1 MGSCFWLCTPGR
13 RPSRPSPSVTFRL
26 THNSLTQLTHP
37 QLSHTQLSH
46 AQLTHTHK
54 PNPLTYSLTQLSHTQ
69 HSHNTHAQPS
79 HAQLFTHNS
88 LTHNLLTHNN
98 SLSEMRGDLV
108 WRAWHLVTRSAV
120 FRVAGVA
127 LGMRG
132 TYGAGLALVTRLV
145 AAGPS

>member
-1 MGSCFWLCTPGR
+1 
-13 RPSRPSPSVTFRL
+13 
-26 THNSLTQLTHP
+26 
-37 QLSHTQLSH
+37 
-46 AQLTHTHK
+46 
-54 PNPLTYSLTQLSHTQ
+54 
-69 HSHNTHAQPS
+69 
-79 HAQLFTHNS
+79 
-88 LTHNLLTHNN
+88 
-98 SLSEMRGDLV
+98 MRGDLV